1 MSSTRKP
8 RSTSLL
14 ASAFVSFALLGA
26 VSGCSKKNDAPQA
39 AAAESAPQEWKS
51 QVTETE
57 LKDSRLI
64 LQEVD
69 LDTDGRPEIK
79 NYYRPRTED
88 RVLVKKEVDLNRD
101 GSIDLISYF
110 DDDGNLKKEEMD
122 SDYDGRFDWT
132 DHYREGRRVMS
143 EYDTETDGMPN
154 VFKYYETDN
163 GVTHLARKERDT
175 DGDGKIDV
183 WERFDPT
190 GKVIRTGRDL
200 DGDGKMDERS
210 E

>member
-1 MSSTRKP
+1 MSSMRKP
-8 RSTSLL
+8 RSFT
-14 ASAFVSFALLGA
+14 SFACAIAAFTLIGA
-26 VSGCSKKNDAPQA
+26 TSGCKKKTDAPQP
-39 AAAESAPQEWKS
+39 AAAESAPQEWQS

-57 LKDSRLI
+57 LKDSKLV

-69 LDTDGRPEIK
+69 LDADGTPEIK
-79 NYYRPRTED
+79 NYFRPRTDD
-88 RVLVKKEVDLNRD
+88 RVLVKKEIDLNRD

-132 DHYREGRRVMS
+132 DHYRDGRRVMS
-143 EYDTETDGMPN
+143 EYDTETDGIPN

-163 GVTHLARKERDT
+163 GKTHLARKERDT

-183 WERFDPT
+183 WERFDPS

>member
-1 MSSTRKP
+1 MPAFGKFLF
-8 RSTSLL
+8 STSIAAPALIL
-14 ASAFVSFALLGA
+14 ALAGPMVGCKKKTDAPASAGS
-26 VSGCSKKNDAPQA
+26 
-39 AAAESAPQEWKS
+39 ESAEEWQS
-51 QVTETE
+51 QVTERE
-57 LKDSRLI
+57 LPDSKLV

-69 LDTDGRPEIK
+69 LDRDGKPEIK
-79 NYYRPRTED
+79 NYFRTRTED

-101 GSIDLISYF
+101 GRMDLISYF

-132 DHYREGRRVMS
+132 DHYRDGRRVMS
-143 EYDTETDGMPN
+143 EYDTETDGQPN
-154 VFKYYETDN
+154 VFKYYETAD

-183 WERFDPT
+183 WERFDKS
-190 GKVIRTGRDL
+190 GKVIRTGRDT